1 MHLPGDPTSDDNT
14 LLRCIAQGDQR
25 AFAVLFDR
33 HWKVLYNKAVNL
45 LEDPAAAQDVVQ
57 DSFIS
62 LWEKS
67 THQSIENVGGYL
79 YQSVRYACFMH
90 MRSGAISQ
98 KHLDHIHQR
107 AVAIS
112 TSVEQEL
119 DAQELQAVLDQSMD
133 RLPEKCREIFYLS
146 RFELLPNKQIA
157 KQLQISP
164 KTVEN
169 QITKA
174 LRILRLSVDKLVSV
188 VLFADLF

>member
-1 MHLPGDPTSDDNT
+1 MHLPGNQTSDDIT
-14 LLRCIAQGDQR
+14 LLRRIARGDQR

-33 HWKVLYNKAVNL
+33 HWKVLYTKAVNI
-45 LEDPAAAQDVVQ
+45 LEDPDAAQDVVQ
-57 DSFIS
+57 DCFIS

-90 MRSGAISQ
+90 LRSGAISQ
-98 KHLDHIHQR
+98 KHLDHITQR
-107 AVAIS
+107 ATATS
-112 TSVEQEL
+112 TSAEQEL
-119 DAQELQAVLDQSMD
+119 DARELQAVLDQSID

-157 KQLQISP
+157 EQLQISP

-174 LRILRLSVDKLVSV
+174 LRILRLSVNKLVSV
-188 VLFADLF
+188 AILTDLF